1 MLIERKFTAL
11 NENDCLIKRK
21 KTTFNPRFFF
31 FILLLLSTQLIAFAQ
46 QQNAI
51 PVNNTAEINKT
62 DTLPKADTIHNTSQT
77 LTVTKDTVAVSAS
90 TDTLPSNTTSL
101 ISGTITDETGAPIGG
116 ATIQVKGKSEGTS
129 SHKDGQFSINAKNSD
144 ILIISFVGYSNRQVH
159 VAGRNNIDVSLQ
171 ASKKELDEV
180 VVVGYGTQKKIDIT
194 GATGSVKGSALFN
207 QPVLTATQA
216 LQGKV
221 AGVQIINNAQPG
233 TNPTVRIRGTGT
245 MISGNGTSGAD
256 PLFVVDG
263 VITTD
268 ITNINTADILTV
280 DILKDASSTAI
291 YGARG
296 ANGVII
302 ITTRQGS
309 GKMKVNYNATVGI
322 ESASHI
328 VKMANAQQYADYVS
342 ASTFG
347 LTSPDQVI
355 AKANSPAGT
364 STNWY
369 NQILRN
375 AIQSRNNISL
385 SGSNENNK
393 YLLSLGYEDDQG
405 IVINND
411 YKRFTVRLND
421 EFKLSDKF
429 KIGVLTSYSNANDQ
443 QVNLASAYGDAYRA
457 SPLIPGMINGKY
469 GNVSNFQSVVGNPI
483 LDINDQ
489 NHKYIHNRLQGNGYI
504 EFTPVK
510 YLTFRSSIGADV
522 EYVDEKLYNYKFA
535 ADTSTFIVAG
545 GSQQNSISNLNVV
558 NTKNLHWVWD
568 NTVTFNKRFGY
579 HSLTVLAGTTSEQYS
594 TAWFS
599 GYRQNIPP
607 DPSLWYLN
615 AGDINTSQNNSNQYE
630 WRRISYLGRVNYS
643 FKDKYL
649 FTGTIRADASST
661 FPASNRWAYFP
672 SLGAGWII
680 SKENFMQHQK
690 IFDLLKLKGSWGE
703 AGNDNIPT
711 NYFVPILLSNQ
722 NYPFPVTQSSGVAL
736 AQLKDQNLKWETNTE
751 SDVSIEFAAL
761 RNRLTGEIGYYNKK
775 TTNVLDNVLIPATS
789 GSQPDYGDPAPAPAG
804 SVLTN
809 AAVVKNSGVEL
820 ALGWA
825 DKLNKNVAYHINGNI
840 SFNKNEVVGLNGGQP
855 ILDGR
860 VNNDYV
866 TKTDNGHPI
875 GSFYVR
881 NAIGVFQSQTEID
894 NYVDSHGN
902 KLQGSANP
910 GDLKYSFTNGVEDMV
925 YAGSYQPKAYYGINL
940 GLNYKAF
947 DFSIDGYGEYGNK
960 VYNGKRQNRINEF
973 DNIEASVATN
983 AFPNG
988 GGPAANQGNQ
998 PSSTYFVENG
1008 SYFRINNATIG
1019 YTTPPAALK
1028 RIKVISS
1035 LRIFVTGQNIFTF
1048 TKYSGFTPEVP
1059 GSSPTNAGI
1068 EISTYPTTK
1077 TFAVGINVGLQ

>member
-1 MLIERKFTAL
+1 MLNERKFTAL
-11 NENDCLIKRK
+11 NENDCLTKRK
-21 KTTFNPRFFF
+21 KIGSSIRLILF
-31 FILLLLSTQLIAFAQ
+31 LLLLIFTQLTTFAQ

-51 PVNNTAEINKT
+51 PVNNTAEINKPDSLSKTDSLPKGDTVHLVQTPSTT
-62 DTLPKADTIHNTSQT
+62 DTLSP
-77 LTVTKDTVAVSAS
+77 VT
-90 TDTLPSNTTSL
+90 TTT
-101 ISGTITDETGAPIGG
+101 ISGTVTDESGTPVGG
-116 ATIQVKGKSEGTS
+116 ATIQIKGGGGTS
-129 SHKDGQFSINAKNSD
+129 SHKDGQFSISAKSND
-144 ILIISFVGYSNRQVH
+144 ILIISFVGYNNREVH
-159 VAGRNNIDVSLQ
+159 IAGRNTIDVSLTP
-171 ASKKELDEV
+171 SKQELNEV
-180 VVVGYGTQKKIDIT
+180 VVVGYGTQKKIDVT
-194 GATGSVKGSALFN
+194 GATATVKGSALSN

-221 AGVQIINNAQPG
+221 AGVQIIDNAQPG

-245 MISGNGTSGAD
+245 MINGNNTTGTSGAD

-322 ESASHI
+322 ESPAHI

-347 LTSPDQVI
+347 LTSADAII

-369 NQILRN
+369 NEILRN
-375 AIQSRNNISL
+375 AVQSRNNISI

-393 YLLSLGYEDDQG
+393 YLLSLGYEDDEG
-405 IVINND
+405 IVIKSE
-411 YKRFTVRLND
+411 YKRLTVRLND
-421 EFKLSDKF
+421 EFKLSNMF
-429 KIGVLTSYSNANDQ
+429 KVGVLASYSNANDQ
-443 QVNLASAYGDAYRA
+443 QANLATAYGDAYRA
-457 SPLIPGMINGKY
+457 SPLIPGMVNGKY

-489 NHKYIHNRLQGNGYI
+489 THIFIHNRLQGNGYL
-504 EFTPVK
+504 EFTPAK
-510 YLTFRSSIGADV
+510 YLTLRSSIGEDI
-522 EYVDEKLYNYKFA
+522 EYVDEKLYNYQFG
-535 ADTSTFIVAG
+535 ADTNTFIVAG
-545 GSQQNSISNLNVV
+545 GSQQNSLSNLNVV
-558 NTKNLHWVWD
+558 STKNLHWVWD
-568 NTVTFNKRFGY
+568 NTATFNKHFGN
-579 HSLTVLAGTTSEQYS
+579 HNLTVLVGTTSEQFS

-599 GYRQNIPP
+599 GYRQDVPP
-607 DPSLWYLN
+607 DPNLWYLSV
-615 AGDINTSQNNSNQYE
+615 GDVNTSQNNSSQYE
-630 WRRISYLGRVNYS
+630 WRRLSYLGRVNYS

-649 FTGTIRADASST
+649 FTGTMRADASST
-661 FPASNRWAYFP
+661 FPTSNRWGYFP
-672 SLGAGWII
+672 SAGAGWII
-680 SKENFMQHQK
+680 SKENFMQDQK
-690 IFDLLKLKGSWGE
+690 IFDLLKLKGSWGK

-711 NYFVPILLSNQ
+711 DAFVPTLLNGQ

-736 AQLKDQNLKWETNTE
+736 AQLKDQNLKWETTTE
-751 SDVSIEFAAL
+751 SDVSIEFASL
-761 RNRLTGEIGYYNKK
+761 KNRLTGEVGYYDKR
-775 TTNVLDNVLIPATS
+775 TTDVLDYVLISATS
-789 GSQPDYGDPAPAPAG
+789 GSQPDFSAPTPEPAG
-804 SVLTN
+804 TVLTN
-809 AAVVKNSGVEL
+809 AATVENKGVEL

-825 DKLNKNVAYHINGNI
+825 DKINKNVAYHLSGNI

-855 ILDGR
+855 LLDGN
-860 VNNDYV
+860 VNGYYV
-866 TKTDNGHPI
+866 TKTDNGEPI

-881 NAIGVFQSQTEID
+881 KAIGVFQSQTEID
-894 NYVDSHGN
+894 NYVDSHGT

-925 YAGSYQPKAYYGINL
+925 YAGSYQPKAYYGVSFGI
-940 GLNYKAF
+940 NYKAF
-947 DFSIDGYGEYGNK
+947 DISIDGYGEYGNK

-973 DNIEASVATN
+973 DNVEASVAEN
-983 AFPNG
+983 AFPNNKSQP
-988 GGPAANQGNQ
+988 GPNQGNQ
-998 PSSTYFVENG
+998 PASTYFVENG

-1019 YTTPPAALK
+1019 YTTPPNAL
-1028 RIKVISS
+1028 RRLKVISN
-1035 LRIFVTGQNIFTF
+1035 LRIFVTGQNILTL

-1068 EISTYPTTK
+1068 ELSTYPTTR
-1077 TFAVGINVGLQ
+1077 TFAVGVNVGLQ

>member
-1 MLIERKFTAL
+1 MLNERKFTAL
-11 NENDCLIKRK
+11 NENYFLIKRK
-21 KTTFNPRFFF
+21 KIDFYTRL
-31 FILLLLSTQLIAFAQ
+31 ILFLSLLFSTQLTTFAQ

-51 PVNNTAEINKT
+51 PVTNSAEINKT
-62 DTLPKADTIHNTSQT
+62 DTLPKTDSLPPAQT
-77 LTVTKDTVAVSAS
+77 TPAIPNTVAN
-90 TDTLPSNTTSL
+90 TDTLSPKTI
-101 ISGTITDETGAPIGG
+101 ISVSGIITDEAGTPIGG
-116 ATIQVKGKSEGTS
+116 ASIEVKGKGKGTS
-129 SHKDGQFSINAKNSD
+129 SNRDGQFSIDATSD
-144 ILIISFVGYSNRQVH
+144 DVFIISFVGFNNREVH
-159 VAGRNNIDVSLQ
+159 VAGRNTINVFLHPLN
-171 ASKKELDEV
+171 KELNEV
-180 VVVGYGTQKKIDIT
+180 VVVGYGTQKKIDVT
-194 GATGSVKGSALFN
+194 GATATVKGNTLAN

-245 MISGNGTSGAD
+245 MINGNTTSQTGGAD
-256 PLFVVDG
+256 PMFVVDG

-268 ITNINTADILTV
+268 ITNINTSDILTV

-322 ESASHI
+322 ESVAHL
-328 VKMANAQQYADYVS
+328 VKMANSQQYADYVS

-347 LTSPDQVI
+347 LTSPDQII

-369 NQILRN
+369 DQILRN

-385 SGSNENNK
+385 SGSNESNK
-393 YLLSLGYEDDQG
+393 YLLSLGYEDDEG
-405 IVINND
+405 IVISSD
-411 YKRFTVRLND
+411 YKRLTVRLND
-421 EFKLSDKF
+421 EFKLSNKF
-429 KIGVLTSYSNANDQ
+429 KVGVLTSYNNANDQ
-443 QVNLASAYGDAYRA
+443 QANLATAYGDAYRA
-457 SPLIPGMINGKY
+457 SPLIPGMIDGKY

-483 LDINDQ
+483 LDINGQ
-489 NHKYIHNRLQGNGYI
+489 NHKFIHNRLQGNGYL

-510 YLTFRSSIGADV
+510 YLTLRSSIGADI

-535 ADTSTFIVAG
+535 ADTNTFNVAG
-545 GSQQNSISNLNVV
+545 GSQQNSLSNLNVV

-568 NTVTFNKRFGY
+568 NTATFNKRFGY
-579 HSLTVLAGTTSEQYS
+579 HNLTVLVGTTSEQYS
-594 TAWFS
+594 SAWFS
-599 GYRQNIPP
+599 GYRQNVPS

-615 AGDINTSQNNSNQYE
+615 AGDINTSQNNSNQFE
-630 WRRISYLGRVNYS
+630 RRRLSYLGRVNYS

-649 FTGTIRADASST
+649 FTATMREDASST

-680 SKENFMQHQK
+680 SKENFMQNQK
-690 IFDLLKLKGSWGE
+690 IFDVLKLKGSWGK

-711 NYFVPILLSNQ
+711 NYFIPTLLNNQ
-722 NYPFPVTQSSGVAL
+722 NYPFPVTQSTGVAL
-736 AQLKDQNLKWETNTE
+736 AQLKDQDLKWETNTE

-775 TTNVLDNVLIPATS
+775 TTDVLDNVVIPATS

-804 SVLTN
+804 TVLTN
-809 AAVVKNSGVEL
+809 TAVVRNTGLEL

-825 DKLNKNVAYHINGNI
+825 DKLNKNISYHINGNI
-840 SFNKNEVVGLNGGQP
+840 SFNKNEVIGLNGGQP
-855 ILDGR
+855 ILDGN
-860 VNNDYV
+860 VNGYYV
-866 TKTDNGHPI
+866 TRTDNGEPI

-881 NAIGVFQSQTEID
+881 KAIGVFQSQSEID

-910 GDLKYSFTNGVEDMV
+910 GDLKYSFTNGVADMV
-925 YAGSYQPKAYYGINL
+925 YAGSYQPKAFYGISF
-940 GLNYKAF
+940 GINYKAF
-947 DFSIDGYGEYGNK
+947 DLSIDGYGEYGNK

-973 DNIEASVATN
+973 DNIEASVAEN
-983 AFPNG
+983 AWPNG
-988 GGPAANQGNQ
+988 PGPGPNQGNQ
-998 PSSTYFVENG
+998 PASTYFVENG
-1008 SYFRINNATIG
+1008 SYFRMNNAAIG
-1019 YTTPPAALK
+1019 YTTPPALLK
-1028 RIKVISS
+1028 RLKVISS
-1035 LRIFVTGQNIFTF
+1035 LRIFITGQNIFTI